1 MIAPEGDKPAETA
14 PGALAK
20 AETGGALAPEDL
32 RLEDIFEKTIYHFFE
47 PVGEFLRDPTVTEV
61 MINGWQE
68 VYIERAGQ
76 LELTDARFPSEGALM
91 AAVRNVLQYVGK
103 RVDPERPMMDA
114 RLPDG
119 SRVHVALPPCSRK
132 GIVVTIRKF
141 SRQAFDM
148 DFLVQTRCLSPLA
161 RDFLRLCIVTEK
173 NLLISGGTSSGKTS
187 LLNVLSRYIHH
198 DRRIVVIEESSELQL
213 QQPHVISLE
222 TRAPDRYGR
231 GEVTIR
237 DLFKHSLRMRPDRVI
252 VGECR
257 GGEAL
262 DMIQAMTSGHAGSMT
277 TLHADSP
284 MDALNRLETMA
295 MMSNVAMPLAAL
307 RAQVASA
314 IHVIVQMMRFADGSR
329 RVVEIAQVLPLDEH
343 GQYQVEALFRL
354 QLPRGER
361 KLDKAE
367 LVWTG
372 RKICFADEVAV
383 QAEVAKMP
391 SLAPL
396 VADK

>member
-1 MIAPEGDKPAETA
+1 MRGANGMIAPDN
-14 PGALAK
+14 K
-20 AETGGALAPEDL
+20 AQTQPKAAPEVL
-32 RLEDIFEKTIYHFFE
+32 RLEDIFEKTIYHFLE
-47 PVGEFLRDPTVTEV
+47 PVGEYLRDPTVTEV
-61 MINGWQE
+61 MINGWDE
-68 VYIERAGQ
+68 VYIERKGR
-76 LELTDARFPSEGALM
+76 LIKTDAAFPSESALL
-91 AAVRNVLQYVGK
+91 AAVRNMLQYVGK
-103 RVDPERPMMDA
+103 RVDPDRPMMDA

-148 DFLVQTRCLSPLA
+148 DFLVKTGCLTPLA
-161 RDFLRLCIVTEK
+161 RDFLWLCIVTEK

-187 LLNVLSRYIHH
+187 LLNVLSEYIHH

-222 TRAPDRYGR
+222 SRAPDRYGR

-237 DLFKHSLRMRPDRVI
+237 DLFKNSLRMRPDRVI

-284 MDALNRLETMA
+284 ADALNRLETMA

-329 RVVEIAQVLPLDEH
+329 RVVEIAQVLPLDPH
-343 GQYQVEALFRL
+343 GQYQVEDLFRL
-354 QLPRGER
+354 RLPEGESR
-361 KLDKAE
+361 LDMAVLE
-367 LVWTG
+367 WSG
-372 RKICFADEVAV
+372 RRICFADEVAV
-383 QAEVAKMP
+383 QTELAKMP
-391 SLAPL
+391 SLRPL

>member
-1 MIAPEGDKPAETA
+1 VIASDDKMPAKVEGRPPAR
-14 PGALAK
+14 
-20 AETGGALAPEDL
+20 PEDL

-47 PVGEFLRDPTVTEV
+47 PVGDYLRDTTVTEV
-61 MINGWQE
+61 MINGYDE
-68 VYIERAGQ
+68 VFIERKGR
-76 LELTDARFPSEGALM
+76 LEKVEAAFPSEGALM
-91 AAVRNVLQYVGK
+91 AAVRNLAQYVGK
-103 RVDPERPMMDA
+103 RVDPDRPMIDA

-119 SRVHVALPPCSRK
+119 SRVHVAMRPCSRK
-132 GIVVTIRKF
+132 GTVVTVRKF
-141 SRQAFDM
+141 SREAFDM
-148 DFLVQTRCLSPLA
+148 DFLVRTGCLSELA
-161 RDFLRLCIVTEK
+161 RDFLWLCIVTEK

-187 LLNVLSRYIHH
+187 LLNVLSEYIHH
-198 DRRIVVIEESSELQL
+198 DRRIIVIEESGELQL

-237 DLFKHSLRMRPDRVI
+237 DLFKNSLRMRPDRVI

-295 MMSNVAMPLAAL
+295 MMSNVAMPLSAL

-314 IHVIVQMMRFADGSR
+314 IHVIVQMMRFHDGSR
-329 RVVEIAQVLPLDEH
+329 RVVEIAQVLALDEQ
-343 GQYQVEALFRL
+343 GRYRVEDLFRL
-354 QLPRGER
+354 KLPEGESD
-361 KLDKAE
+361 LEKAE

-372 RKICFADEVAV
+372 KTLAFSDDVAV
-383 QAEVAKMP
+383 QTYVVKKP
-391 SLAPL
+391 SLRPM
-396 VADK
+396 VADT

>member
-1 MIAPEGDKPAETA
+1 MIAAQGKPA
-14 PGALAK
+14 PQR
-20 AETGGALAPEDL
+20 PII
-32 RLEDIFEKTIYHFFE
+32 RLEEIFEKTILHFLE
-47 PVGEFLRDPTVTEV
+47 PVGEYLRDPTVTEIMV
-61 MINGWQE
+61 NGPDE
-68 VYIERAGQ
+68 IFIERKGR
-76 LELTDARFPSEGALM
+76 LLLTESKFPNETALQ
-91 AAVRNVLQYVGK
+91 AAIRNILQYVGK
-103 RVDPERPMMDA
+103 RISTEHPMMDA

-119 SRVHVALPPCSRK
+119 SRVHVAMAPCSRR
-132 GIVVTIRKF
+132 GTLLTIRKF

-148 DFLVQTRCLSPLA
+148 DFLVSTGCLSPLA
-161 RDFLRLCIVTEK
+161 CDFLKLCILTEK

-187 LLNVLSRYIHH
+187 LLNVLSGYIHS

-213 QQPHVISLE
+213 RQPHVLSLE
-222 TRAPDRYGR
+222 SRAPDRYGR

-284 MDALNRLETMA
+284 PDALHRLETMA
-295 MMSNVAMPLAAL
+295 LMSNVEIPLSAL

-314 IHVIVQMMRFADGSR
+314 IHVIIQMMRFVDGSR
-329 RVVEIAQVLPLDEH
+329 RVVQIAQVLPLDTH
-343 GQYQVEALFRL
+343 GRYQVEDLFILRM
-354 QLPRGER
+354 PPGER
-361 KLDKAE
+361 ELTKATLE
-367 LVWTG
+367 WTG
-372 RKICFADEVAV
+372 TKLAFRHEVAV
-383 QAEVAKMP
+383 LSEMRNMP
-391 SLAPL
+391 TLEPL

>member
-1 MIAPEGDKPAETA
+1 MAIAQSKPAPA
-14 PGALAK
+14 KGPPAKPPPAK
-20 AETGGALAPEDL
+20 APPARAVI
-32 RLEDIFEKTIYHFFE
+32 RLEEIFERTILHFLE
-47 PVGEFLRDPTVTEV
+47 PVGEFLRDPTVTEIMV
-61 MINGWQE
+61 NGPDE
-68 VYIERAGQ
+68 IYIERRGQ
-76 LELTDARFPSEGALM
+76 LTLTDATFPTEVALM
-91 AAVRNVLQYVGK
+91 AAIRNILQFVGK
-103 RVDPERPMMDA
+103 RISTEIPMLDA

-119 SRVHVALPPCSRK
+119 SRVHVAMPPCSRK
-132 GIVVTIRKF
+132 GILLTIRKF

-148 DFLVQTRCLSPLA
+148 DFLVSTGCLSELA
-161 RDFLRLCIVTEK
+161 RDFLKLCIVTEK

-187 LLNVLSRYIHH
+187 LLNVLSADIPP

-213 QQPHVISLE
+213 RQPHVLSLE
-222 TRAPDRYGR
+222 TRGPDRYGK

-284 MDALNRLETMA
+284 ADALHRLETMA
-295 MMSNVAMPLAAL
+295 LMSNVVIPLSAL

-314 IHVIVQMMRFADGSR
+314 VHVIIQVMRFSDGSR
-329 RVVEIAQVLPLDEH
+329 RVVQISQVLPLDTH
-343 GQYQVEALFRL
+343 GRYQTEDLFILRMPAGERELSKARL
-354 QLPRGER
+354 EYTGAKLVFRGE
-361 KLDKAE
+361 
-367 LVWTG
+367 VS
-372 RKICFADEVAV
+372 V
-383 QAEVAKMP
+383 QSALRNLP
-391 SLAPL
+391 SLEPM

>member
-1 MIAPEGDKPAETA
+1 MIAAQGKPA
-14 PGALAK
+14 PQR
-20 AETGGALAPEDL
+20 PII
-32 RLEDIFEKTIYHFFE
+32 RLEEIFEKTILHFLE
-47 PVGEFLRDPTVTEV
+47 PVGEYLRDPTVTEIMV
-61 MINGWQE
+61 NGPDE
-68 VYIERAGQ
+68 IFIERKGR
-76 LELTDARFPSEGALM
+76 LLLTESKFPNETALQ
-91 AAVRNVLQYVGK
+91 AAIRNILQYVGK
-103 RVDPERPMMDA
+103 RISTEHPMMDA

-119 SRVHVALPPCSRK
+119 SRVHVAMAPCSRR
-132 GIVVTIRKF
+132 GTLLTIRKF

-148 DFLVQTRCLSPLA
+148 DFLVSTGCLSPLA
-161 RDFLRLCIVTEK
+161 CDFLKLCILTEK

-187 LLNVLSRYIHH
+187 LLNVLSGYIHS

-213 QQPHVISLE
+213 RQPHVLSLE
-222 TRAPDRYGR
+222 SRAPDRYGR

-284 MDALNRLETMA
+284 PDALHRLETMA
-295 MMSNVAMPLAAL
+295 LMSNVEIPLSAL

-314 IHVIVQMMRFADGSR
+314 IHVIVQMMRFVDGSR
-329 RVVEIAQVLPLDEH
+329 RVVQITQVLPLDEH
-343 GQYQVEALFRL
+343 GRYRVEDLFILRM
-354 QLPRGER
+354 PPGER
-361 KLDKAE
+361 ELTKATLE
-367 LVWTG
+367 WTG
-372 RKICFADEVAV
+372 TKLAFRHEVAV
-383 QAEVAKMP
+383 LSEMRNMP
-391 SLAPL
+391 TLEPL

>member
-1 MIAPEGDKPAETA
+1 MIGPDGNNPAEADTSVPARTEEAAVAAPEA
-14 PGALAK
+14 
-20 AETGGALAPEDL
+20 L
-32 RLEDIFEKTIYHFFE
+32 RLEDIFEKTIYHFLE
-47 PVGEFLRDPTVTEV
+47 PVGEYLRDPAVTEV
-61 MINGWQE
+61 MINGRDE
-68 VYIERAGQ
+68 IYVERQGR
-76 LELTDARFPSEGALM
+76 LELTEAQFPSEDALM
-91 AAVRNVLQYVGK
+91 AAVRNLLQYVGK

-119 SRVHVALPPCSRK
+119 SRVHVAMPPCSRK
-132 GIVVTIRKF
+132 GTVVTIRKF

-148 DFLVQTRCLSPLA
+148 DFLIETGCLTELA
-161 RDFLRLCIVTEK
+161 RDFLWLCIVTEK

-187 LLNVLSRYIHH
+187 LLNVLSEYIHH

-213 QQPHVISLE
+213 QQPHVIGLE

-237 DLFKHSLRMRPDRVI
+237 DLFKNSLRMRPDRVI

-257 GGEAL
+257 SGEAL

-284 MDALNRLETMA
+284 ADALNRLETMA
-295 MMSNVAMPLAAL
+295 MMSNVAMPLSAL

-314 IHVIVQMMRFADGSR
+314 IHVIVQVMRFADGSR
-329 RVVEIAQVLPLDEH
+329 RVVEIAQVLPLSEH
-343 GQYQVEALFRL
+343 GEYQVQDLFKLRL
-354 QLPRGER
+354 PEGESE
-361 KLDKAE
+361 LAKAS
-367 LVWTG
+367 LAWTG
-372 RKICFADEVAV
+372 NPIAFADDVAV
-383 QAEVAKMP
+383 QTQVAKMP

-396 VADK
+396 VDDK

>member
-1 MIAPEGDKPAETA
+1 MIAAQGKPA
-14 PGALAK
+14 PQR
-20 AETGGALAPEDL
+20 PII
-32 RLEDIFEKTIYHFFE
+32 RLEEIFEKTILHFLE
-47 PVGEFLRDPTVTEV
+47 PVGEYLRDPSVTEIMV
-61 MINGWQE
+61 NGPDE
-68 VYIERAGQ
+68 IFIERKGR
-76 LELTDARFPSEGALM
+76 LLLTESKFPNEAALQ
-91 AAVRNVLQYVGK
+91 AAIRNILQYVGK
-103 RVDPERPMMDA
+103 RISTEHPMMDA

-119 SRVHVALPPCSRK
+119 SRVHVAMAPCSRR
-132 GIVVTIRKF
+132 GTLLTIRKF

-148 DFLVQTRCLSPLA
+148 DFLVSTGCLSPLA
-161 RDFLRLCIVTEK
+161 CDFLKLCILTEK

-187 LLNVLSRYIHH
+187 LLNVLSAYIHS

-213 QQPHVISLE
+213 RQPHVLSLE
-222 TRAPDRYGR
+222 SRAPDRYGR

-284 MDALNRLETMA
+284 ADALHRLETMA
-295 MMSNVAMPLAAL
+295 LMSNVEIPLSAL

-314 IHVIVQMMRFADGSR
+314 IHVIIQMMRFVDGSR
-329 RVVEIAQVLPLDEH
+329 RVVQIAQVLPLDEH
-343 GQYQVEALFRL
+343 GRYHVEDLFILRM
-354 QLPRGER
+354 PPGER
-361 KLDKAE
+361 ELIKATLE
-367 LVWTG
+367 WTG
-372 RKICFADEVAV
+372 AKLAFRNEVAV
-383 QAEVAKMP
+383 LSEMRNMP
-391 SLAPL
+391 TLEPL

>member
-187 LLNVLSRYIHH
+187 LLNVLSRYIHD